1 MPQDLPPLDLFN
13 LPPEAALRPLH
24 AHAPVWQLQ
33 VPGRSGTAVLKR
45 TARTSGEAVAAWSGA
60 LRDAGVGV
68 VAPERAFSPNPR
80 TRVTSDGE
88 ERWVIYPFVEGRPY
102 TGAPREIRSAGRLLG
117 QIHAFEAERDF
128 GLNEHA
134 SARAFPRESLAMDA
148 EVIVEHVRQ
157 AFPEQAGRV
166 EGLLLERTERYLQ
179 AALPRVQGEALPLVN
194 CSWDHKAANLVY
206 VTPDAPVLI
215 DPDNAARLPRVYDL
229 AITAL
234 SFPLDGTLHRGPQR
248 LWTPEEWQRFLAGY
262 LEFVTFTPA
271 ERACWADVLLCA
283 WMDESLWQ
291 LQDSADAWQAPAQ
304 APLLL
309 ELALLDAPFRLPA
322 GGGRAS

>member
-1 MPQDLPPLDLFN
+1 MPQNPPPLDLFD

-24 AHAPVWQLQ
+24 ADVPVWQLQ
-33 VPGRSGTAVLKR
+33 VPGQSRTGVLKR
-45 TARTSGEAVAAWSGA
+45 TARASGEAVAAWSGA
-60 LRDAGVGV
+60 LQAAGVGV

-80 TRVTSDGE
+80 TRVTPDGE
-88 ERWVIYPFVEGRPY
+88 ERWVIYPFVEGRSY

-117 QIHAFEAERDF
+117 QIHACEPERDF
-128 GLNEHA
+128 GLNVHA
-134 SARAFPRESLAMDA
+134 TARAFPRESLAGDA

-157 AFPEQAGRV
+157 AFPEQAVRV
-166 EGLLLERTERYLQ
+166 DRLLRERIEQYLV
-179 AALPRVQGEALPLVN
+179 AALPRVQDEALPLVN

-206 VTPDAPVLI
+206 VTPDTPVLI

-248 LWTPEEWQRFLAGY
+248 LWTPEEWRLFLAGY

-271 ERACWADVLLCA
+271 ERASWADVLLCA

-291 LQDSADAWQAPAQ
+291 LQDGAAAWQDPAQ

-309 ELALLDAPFRLPA
+309 ELALLEAPFSLPA
-322 GGGRAS
+322 S